1 MTHTKLLMILLCIL
15 MKEATLEGNNTATF
29 SVRPSQHGQT
39 KVTAHAKS
47 TLTNARPRTV
57 TVSHSNDYEGAMNTV
72 KTRFGAEQVKS
83 PLSTTKSSS
92 KQNGVAHSN
101 GLNGAVNE
109 TKAKSNSKK
118 AITSTAKTSTTHQS
132 KAKLMNPSLS
142 IDKILLVCGF
152 AFTFIVGIFG
162 NGFVCYVFGY
172 KLRRRR
178 SVTETLLLYLGIVD
192 LFASLVNPLLFIYWT
207 VTRYQRWDFGIA
219 GCKLFAPLAPI
230 LITLSA
236 TIIIIICID
245 RYRAIVFPFKG
256 RYRKVH
262 INMFVAIAIVASI
275 FSYLGYAINLEVDK
289 GYPCV
294 VKSTVTPGHAIP
306 HIIITLVR
314 DIGYIILF
322 CFTSVAIY
330 HHLGVDKQIQMNSE
344 CLKKRRKNSR
354 RICRVL
360 FRIGIVFAILVFP
373 KDILSLVSTIS
384 WMSPPGIAH
393 SSAVISLNAWLK
405 VLNVSNSCVNVFIYS
420 HMHARFK
427 RELRRVLCCGRATG
441 LDRGQSTMV
450 TESDYERSSSRGGS
464 GRDKSKMEMTP
475 RNENNN
481 PLLGVQQLVQT
492 NNDKADSPKR
502 NVTFAI
508 IEKNGFSDSEN
519 LITSSNL

>member
-1 MTHTKLLMILLCIL
+1 M
-15 MKEATLEGNNTATF
+15 LEGNNTVTI
-29 SVRPSQHGQT
+29 STLPTQHGQT
-39 KVTAHAKS
+39 TVIVGAKS
-47 TLTNARPRTV
+47 TLTNTRPRTV
-57 TVSHSNDYEGAMNTV
+57 IVSHSNEYEGAMTTM
-72 KTRFGAEQVKS
+72 KTRSRAEQVKS
-83 PLSTTKSSS
+83 PFSTIKSSS
-92 KQNGVAHSN
+92 KQNGVARGN
-101 GLNGAVNE
+101 ALNGAENE
-109 TKAKSNSKK
+109 TKTKSKVKK
-118 AITSTAKTSTTHQS
+118 AFTSTAKTSTTKKK
-132 KAKLMNPSLS
+132 KAGITNPPLS

-192 LFASLVNPLLFIYWT
+192 LLASFVNPLLFIYWT

-256 RYRKVH
+256 RYRKAQ
-262 INMFVAIAIVASI
+262 INIFVVIAIVASVC
-275 FSYLGYAINLEVDK
+275 SYLGYTINLEVDP
-289 GYPCV
+289 GYPCF
-294 VKSTVTPGHAIP
+294 VKRTVTPGHAIP
-306 HIIITLVR
+306 HIVITLVR
-314 DIGYIILF
+314 DVGYIFLF
-322 CFTSVAIY
+322 CFTSISIY

-373 KDILSLVSTIS
+373 KDILSLASTIS
-384 WMSPPGIAH
+384 WMSPPGIPH
-393 SSAVISLNAWLK
+393 SSAIVSLNAWLK
-405 VLNVSNSCVNVFIYS
+405 MLNVSNSCVNVFIYS
-420 HMHARFK
+420 HMHGRFK
-427 RELRRVLCCGRATG
+427 RELRRVLCCGRGTEF
-441 LDRGQSTMV
+441 DRGQSTMV
-450 TESDYERSSSRGGS
+450 TDDDYERTSSRGGS
-464 GRDKSKMEMTP
+464 MRDKSKMEMTP

-481 PLLGVQQLVQT
+481 PFLEVQQLVQT
-492 NNDKADSPKR
+492 NNDKVDSPKR

-508 IEKNGFSDSEN
+508 VEKNGFPDSEK
-519 LITSSNL
+519 LITSSNI